1 MTRISTRSISVIALA
16 GVLFVGSL
24 TGVFT
29 ASQAPVV
36 QTPAAQGESQ
46 SASPQS
52 RPSPES
58 RIPNPESRPAA
69 QLATMQQYCVSC
81 HNDRTK
87 VAGVSFQG
95 ITPESVGQHADVL
108 EKAVRKMRGRVM
120 PPPGARQPDGAA
132 LDSLVAYLEDSLD
145 KAAGKAH
152 LSDQVVLHRLNRKE
166 YANAVRDL
174 LAVDI
179 DASELLPA
187 DDIAEGFDNIA
198 TALQVSPS
206 FIEQYVIAARAVA
219 VKAVGRPDARAGGWT
234 FRAPPGNQLTHVAGL
249 PLGTRGGI
257 LAKVDLPS
265 DGEYQVDVADIVT
278 HIWGNGM
285 EFENPLVVTL
295 DNKLVY
301 ETVIGGEEDMKLYD
315 QVQNGALDRVNA
327 RLKKIRFFAT
337 AGPHKIGVAF
347 KRRTFAESDD
357 QLQMFARGGGQD
369 RLYRVNSF
377 QLQGPF
383 DAKGISA
390 TPSRERIFTC
400 KPDSAD
406 AQEGPASAAAAA
418 RSRRSSPEVATSDVA
433 CARQI
438 ITSLA
443 TRAYR
448 RPVSADDVNE
458 LLQYYEEGA
467 KEGGFEGGVRS
478 ALTGLL
484 ASPFFLYRGER
495 VPANLR
501 PGEAYAISDL
511 ELASKLSFFLWN
523 TIPDEELL
531 KLAVDGK
538 LSDPATLDRQVKRML
553 ADSRSVTLA
562 GNFVHQWLDMK
573 RLDEI
578 VPDSAVF
585 PYASG
590 RSDPRQDFRTELTL
604 FADSIFRE
612 DRSVLDLL
620 RAKHTFVNERIALH
634 YGITDVKGDR
644 FRRVELEQS
653 ARWGLLGKGGV
664 LMAAAYPN
672 RTSPV
677 LRGAF
682 VLKHIQGVPPA
693 TPPPDVPTLDEKDIG
708 TPKALTVREMIA
720 KHRASP
726 TCASCHAVMDPL
738 GLALENFDATG
749 MWRERDRYAGVPI
762 DSSGVLP
769 DGTPIKGPDDLRQA
783 LLRRPDQF
791 AQTFTEGLLTYA
803 TGRKLEHYDMPTV
816 RRIVRGAAGTDY
828 RFSAL
833 VQSVVRSEQFR
844 MRRVPQSAPPASS
857 TGQQ

>member
-1 MTRISTRSISVIALA
+1 MSTKHPLVAIALVA
-16 GVLFVGSL
+16 VVWASL

-29 ASQAPVV
+29 ASQAPSTS
-36 QTPAAQGESQ
+36 QT
-46 SASPQS
+46 SATQDPGS
-52 RPSPES
+52 RIPNPES
-58 RIPNPESRPAA
+58 RIPNPESRIPG
-69 QLATMQQYCVSC
+69 QLATIQQYCVAC
-81 HNDRTK
+81 HNDRAK

-95 ITPESVGQHADVL
+95 ITPESIGQHADVF

-132 LDSLVAYLEDSLD
+132 IDALVAYLEESLD
-145 KAAGKAH
+145 QAAGKAH

-174 LAVDI
+174 LAVDF
-179 DASELLPA
+179 DASEVLPA

-219 VKAVGRPDARAGGWT
+219 VKAVGRPDARPGGWT
-234 FRAPPGNQLTHVAGL
+234 FRAGPGTQLTHVPGL

-357 QLQMFARGGGQD
+357 QLQLFAPGGGQD
-369 RLYRVNSF
+369 RLYRVSSF

-383 DAKGISA
+383 DAKGIGA
-390 TPSRERIFTC
+390 TPSRERIFSC
-400 KPDSAD
+400 KPDGTG
-406 AQEGPASAAAAA
+406 AQ
-418 RSRRSSPEVATSDVA
+418 DA

-443 TRAYR
+443 RRAYR
-448 RPVSADDVNE
+448 RPVTAEDVNE
-458 LLQYYEEGA
+458 LFQYYQDGV
-467 KEGGFEGGVRS
+467 KDGGFEGGIRS
-478 ALTGLL
+478 AITGIL

-495 VPANLR
+495 VPTGLR
-501 PGEAYAISDL
+501 PGESYAINDL

-523 TIPDEELL
+523 TIPDDELL
-531 KLAVDGK
+531 QLGSSGK
-538 LSDPATLDRQVKRML
+538 LSEPTALDKQVRRML
-553 ADSRSVTLA
+553 ADPRSVTLA
-562 GNFVHQWLDMK
+562 SNFVHQWLDMK

-590 RSDPRQDFRTELTL
+590 RSDPREDFRTELTL

-612 DRSVLDLL
+612 DRSVVDLL
-620 RAKHTFVNERIALH
+620 RAKHTFLNERIALH

-653 ARWGLLGKGGV
+653 ARWGLLGKGAV

-682 VLKHIQGVPPA
+682 ILKHIQGVPPA
-693 TPPPDVPTLDEKDIG
+693 TPPPNVPTLDEKDIG
-708 TPKALTVREMIA
+708 TTKALTIREMIA
-720 KHRASP
+720 KHRSNP

-749 MWRERDRYAGVPI
+749 MWRDRDRYAGAAI
-762 DSSGVLP
+762 DSSGELP
-769 DGTPIKGPDDLRQA
+769 DGTPIKGPDDLRAA

-803 TGRKLEHYDMPTV
+803 TGRKLEYYDMPTV
-816 RRIVRGAAGTDY
+816 RRIVRDGARSDY

-833 VQSVVRSEQFR
+833 VQAVVRSDQFR
-844 MRRVPQSAPPASS
+844 MRRVPHAAPPASS
-857 TGQQ
+857 TAGAE